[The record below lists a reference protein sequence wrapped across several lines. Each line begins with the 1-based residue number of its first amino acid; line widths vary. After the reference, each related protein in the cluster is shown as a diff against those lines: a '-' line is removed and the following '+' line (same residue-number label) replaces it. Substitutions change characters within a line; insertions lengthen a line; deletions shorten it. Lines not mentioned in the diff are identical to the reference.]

1 MGDTSGTIEKVTRK
15 EIAMELFRRS
25 WVLKT
30 YVSQLEADNAK
41 LQAENAKLLWELRSH
56 RDANIL
62 LELQAYRDIRA
73 KSYGAALHEC
83 PLGKYPRWED
93 LDIPGG

>member
-1 MGDTSGTIEKVTRK
+1 MGSDMSGRN
-15 EIAMELFRRS
+15 ELIRFCFEDS
-25 WVLKT
+25 
-30 YVSQLEADNAK
+30 EGAADRIID
-41 LQAENAKLLWELRSH
+41 L
-56 RDANIL
+56 L

-83 PLGKYPRWED
+83 PLGKYRRWED